1 MVSLDDPDANAEF
14 AKSLAAGL
22 PGGIAHD
29 GQLGPEYGVV
39 TLGGLYARRWTF
51 YIDVD
56 GRVAAIDKSV
66 SPATAGA
73 DVVRKLEELGFP
85 KRDG

>member
-1 MVSLDDPDANAEF
+1 MAPQFCCATF
-14 AKSLAAGL
+14 GL
-22 PGGIAHD
+22 PVVSDPAGKAGR
-29 GQLGPEYGVV
+29 EYGVV